1 MLRNIEI
8 KEVLIR
14 DHLADVDRLMKG
26 LQESEVSLFSK
37 SAPWAD
43 IRSSYLRHLM
53 DVQEKNEGTCLIAFS
68 GENAIGFIFG
78 YAEDQ
83 DDSRI
88 EMYNGRELYVSDG
101 YVDPAYRKQGIYKR
115 LNQLL
120 EEKYVRQ
127 GVRRITRFTLVNNEP
142 MKQLLQ
148 QSGYEV
154 TRLLYEKWL

>member
-53 DVQEKNEGTCLIAFS
+53 DVQEKNEGTCLIAYTGS
-68 GENAIGFIFG
+68 RAVGFIFA
-78 YAEDQ
+78 YLEVQ
-83 DDSRI
+83 DNSRS
-88 EMYNGRELYVSDG
+88 EVDTGPELYVSDG
-101 YVDPAYRKQGIYKR
+101 YVDPNYRRQGIYKN
-115 LNQLL
+115 LNRRL
-120 EEKYVRQ
+120 EEKYRAA
-127 GVRRITRFTLVNNEP
+127 GVRRITRFTLMNNEA
-142 MKQLLQ
+142 MKHLIIIDVLVVR
-148 QSGYEV
+148 EV
-154 TRLLYEKWL
+154 SPVK